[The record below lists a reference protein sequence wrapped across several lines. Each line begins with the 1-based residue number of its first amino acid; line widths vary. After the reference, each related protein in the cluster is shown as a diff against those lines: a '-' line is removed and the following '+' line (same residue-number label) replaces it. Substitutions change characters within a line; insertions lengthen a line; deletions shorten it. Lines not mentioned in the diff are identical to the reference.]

1 MLKYNKILLF
11 LLIFS
16 SCSDG
21 SAQMLL
27 DTVYFD
33 RHWKQ
38 CKKDT
43 ASYYRQVYADMGK
56 KVQFIVKD
64 FYLSGKIQMEGKYTS
79 INPDVKNGHFV
90 YFFENGKKMSEVT
103 YIENQPDGEYMEW
116 YSNGK
121 EKSLTTIQNGI
132 MDGDYRTW
140 TEQGIPQLNIK
151 YKTGELDGTFIS
163 YYDNGKPVRKDV
175 YSNGELKKKKCFTRD
190 GKDTT
195 WFEYLQMPEFPGGPE
210 KLNEY
215 IDKELIYPK
224 EAKEDLKEGVVTI
237 EFAIGREGNI
247 AKVKV
252 VKADKD
258 YFNVEA
264 IRLVS
269 AFPKWFPG
277 KKDGQLVEVT
287 LSLPIRFS
295 IKND

>member
-1 MLKYNKILLF
+1 MLKFNKIILS
-11 LLIFS
+11 LLIFG
-16 SCSDG
+16 SCSGG

-38 CKKDT
+38 CKKDS

-64 FYLSGKIQMEGKYTS
+64 FYLSGKIQMEGSYKS
-79 INPDVKNGHFV
+79 INPDVKNGHFI
-90 YFFENGKKMSEVT
+90 YYYDNGKKMSEVT
-103 YIENQPDGEYMEW
+103 YLENQPEGAYFEW
-116 YSNGK
+116 YANGK
-121 EKSLTTIQNGI
+121 EKSLSTIQNGI
-132 MDGDYRTW
+132 MNGDYKTW
-140 TEQGIPQLNIK
+140 NEQGIPQLDIR
-151 YKTGELDGTFIS
+151 YKNGELDGTFIS
-163 YYDNGKPVRKDV
+163 YYDNGKPVRKDL
-175 YSNGELKKKKCFTRD
+175 YSNGELKKKKCFTRE
-190 GKDTT
+190 GKDTV
-195 WFEYLQMPEFPGGPE
+195 WFAYLQMPEFPGGPE
-210 KLNEY
+210 KLNEF
-215 IDKELIYPK
+215 IEKELIYPK
-224 EAKEDLKEGVVTI
+224 EAKEDLREGLVSV

-252 VKADKD
+252 LKADKE

-269 AFPKWFPG
+269 SFPKWFPG

-287 LSLPIRFS
+287 LSLPIRFR